1 MNNVNKWIEGRVVGK
16 HRWTDRLYS
25 LYVDAPVAPFQAG
38 QFGRLALDIEGER
51 VVRSYSFVNAPDEQP
66 LEFYFITVPD
76 GPLTQRLVS
85 MEAGDRLWLAPRPS
99 GLFTLA
105 GVPDGEN
112 LWLLSTGTAIGP
124 FISIL
129 KTPDPWRRFAKII
142 LVHAVRQVEEL
153 SYRDQIRTFHEQ
165 HPEQFIMIPFVSRED
180 TDFAIRG
187 RIPDAIAD
195 GCLAARTGVPL
206 DAASSQVMI
215 CGNPDMVRDTT
226 AVLEGMGM
234 IRNKR
239 REPGQITIE
248 AYW

>member
-1 MNNVNKWIEGRVVGK
+1 MSSTSKWIEGRVVDR

-25 LYVDAPVAPFQAG
+25 LFVDAPIAEFQAG
-38 QFGRLALDIEGER
+38 QFGRLALDVNGER
-51 VVRSYSFVNAPDEQP
+51 VVRSYSFVNAPDERP

-85 MEAGDRLWLAPRPS
+85 MRPGDPLWLAPRPS

-105 GVPDGEN
+105 GVPDAQN
-112 LWLLSTGTAIGP
+112 LWMLSTGTAIGP

-129 KTPDPWRRFAKII
+129 KTPDPWRRFDKVI

-153 SYRDQIRTFHEQ
+153 SYQEQIQKFRDQ
-165 HPEQFIMIPFVSRED
+165 HPEQFTMIPFVSRED
-180 TDFAIRG
+180 TEFAIRG
-187 RIPDAIAD
+187 RVPDAIAD
-195 GCLAARTGVPL
+195 GRLAARAGVPL
-206 DAASSQVMI
+206 NINQSQVMI

-226 AVLEGMGM
+226 AVLEGLGM
-234 IRNKR
+234 TRNKR